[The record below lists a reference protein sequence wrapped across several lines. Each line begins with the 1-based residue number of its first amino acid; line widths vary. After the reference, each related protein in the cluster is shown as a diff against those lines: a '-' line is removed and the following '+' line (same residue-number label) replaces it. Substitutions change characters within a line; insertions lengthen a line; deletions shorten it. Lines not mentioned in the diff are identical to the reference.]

1 MEFSPKI
8 YQAIVENM
16 SEAVYV
22 CDLDRNILYVNPAFE
37 SLTGWPL
44 GQALGK
50 KCYTVF
56 GGQNQTCENMCPVEK
71 AISEK
76 LAILRHEGQFK
87 TRSGEVR
94 DLQTSISPLYKGEV
108 VAGAVV
114 VIQDVTHRDGLEQ
127 THVKTLL
134 ALEREIEQRRMV
146 EDELRESEARF
157 AVFMDHLPAP
167 VFIEDQDGRVLYVN
181 QCLKDLFD
189 VQTWVDQSTT
199 ASSPQEIAQVM
210 TADDRQALD
219 EGPIVVIEST
229 SDKYG
234 VEHVYQ
240 TIKFPIR
247 REGQAPLLGGIAL
260 DVTEQ
265 MRVENALRRE
275 RDFAESLVETAQAI
289 VLVLDP
295 EGRIVRFNPYM
306 EEVSGYYLDEVQGQ
320 DWFATFL
327 PPRDRAA
334 ARELFRRAM
343 GEMQTRGNVNP
354 IVTKEGR
361 EREIE
366 WYDKTLKDAEGDII
380 GLLAVGQD
388 ITERVRTEE
397 SLRKHAERLS
407 ILHEIDQAILGAQ
420 SPEAI
425 AQAVLQ
431 RVGQLVSF
439 TNAAIT
445 MFDLEADEASVLAL
459 RHQAGGPGPSGEIRL
474 SLVGLE
480 DVIQW
485 LRRGKVQ
492 VVDDIQNL
500 VPRPPA
506 ALQALMEAAG
516 MRSYVSAP
524 MIVKGELVGS
534 LNLGSDGV
542 AAFTPEHAEVAREL
556 AAQLAIALQQ
566 ARLHEQ
572 VERHAGDLE
581 RRVADRTRELQT
593 LYNVTAVASE
603 SLNLEI
609 VLEQSLKQSL
619 AATRCQAGVIQL
631 LDEANGTTAG
641 GMLRL
646 IAERGLPS
654 RIKELIA
661 VLPAGGSAWSSWV
674 IEHGKSLMVPDMS
687 VDPRTPQAMCVGLS
701 FSYLGVP
708 MRIRGEVIGAL
719 SVVGSAGQQLS
730 TEEVALLASI
740 ADHVAVA
747 VDNAR
752 LRQQA
757 EQAAVVGERARL
769 ARELHDS
776 VTQSLYSLTLFAEAA
791 REFARAE
798 EWKRVEQH
806 LAWIGETTQQSLKE
820 MRLLVYEL
828 RPPTLEREGLV
839 GALHQ
844 RLEAVEGRTG
854 IKARLV
860 AEELV
865 ELPAPIQE
873 GLYRIA
879 QEALNNAL
887 KHAEAASVVVRIRAE
902 GKGAARQVS
911 LEVVDDG
918 IGFDPETVSDKGGL
932 GLLGMRERAEN
943 LAGEFSVLTA
953 PGKGTKIRV
962 VIGAG

>member
-37 SLTGWPL
+37 RLSGWPL
-44 GQALGK
+44 QQALGE
-50 KCYTVF
+50 KCYTVL
-56 GGQNQTCENMCPVEK
+56 GQNQTCEHACPVEK
-71 AISEK
+71 SISEK
-76 LAILRHEGQFK
+76 LAILHHEGQLK
-87 TRSGEVR
+87 TPSGEVR
-94 DLQTSISPLYKGEV
+94 DLQTSISPLYKGEM
-108 VAGAVV
+108 VAGAIV
-114 VIQDVTHRDGLEQ
+114 VIKDVTHLDVEQ
-127 THVKTLL
+127 THVKTLM
-134 ALEREIEQRRMV
+134 ALEQEIEQRRMV
-146 EDELRESEARF
+146 EDELRESEERF

-167 VFIEDQDGRVLYVN
+167 VFIKDQGGRVLYVN

-189 VQTWVDQSTT
+189 AQTWLDQNTT
-199 ASSPQEIAQVM
+199 ARFPQGIAQAM
-210 TADDRQALD
+210 TADDRKVLD
-219 EGPIVVIEST
+219 EGPIIVIESAP
-229 SDKYG
+229 DKYG

-320 DWFATFL
+320 DWFTTFL
-327 PPRDRAA
+327 PQRDRAA
-334 ARELFRRAM
+334 VQELFRRAM
-343 GEMQTRGNVNP
+343 SEIQTRGNVNP
-354 IVTKEGR
+354 IVTKDGR
-361 EREIE
+361 KREIE
-366 WYDKTLKDAEGDII
+366 WYDKTLKDVVGNTI
-380 GLLAVGQD
+380 GLLVVGQD

-431 RVGQLVSF
+431 RVGRLVSF

-445 MFDLEADEASVLAL
+445 MFDFETHEAFVLAL
-459 RHQAGGPGPSGEIRL
+459 HHKTQGGSPSGETRL
-474 SLVGLE
+474 SLAGLE

-492 VVDDIQNL
+492 VVDDVQNL
-500 VPRPPA
+500 VPRPLP
-506 ALQALMEAAG
+506 ALQTLMEAAG

-572 VERHAGDLE
+572 VERHAGHLE

-603 SLNLEI
+603 SLNLEV

-631 LDEANGTTAG
+631 LDEAGGTAEG
-641 GMLRL
+641 EILRL
-646 IAERGLPS
+646 IAEYGLPP
-654 RIKELIA
+654 RVKELIA
-661 VLPAGGSAWSSWV
+661 VLPSGGSAWSSWV
-674 IEHGKSLMVPDMS
+674 VEHGKSLMIPDMS
-687 VDPRTPQAMCVGLS
+687 VDPRTPHTARAGLS

-719 SVVGSAGQQLS
+719 GVLGSVGQQFS

-752 LRQQA
+752 LRRQA

-776 VTQSLYSLTLFAEAA
+776 VTQSLYSLTLFAEAG
-791 REFARAE
+791 REFAKAE

-828 RPPTLEREGLV
+828 RPPALEREGLV

-854 IKARLV
+854 VKARLV

-865 ELPAPIQE
+865 ELPARVQK

-887 KHAEAASVVVRIRAE
+887 KHAEATSVVVRLRAE
-902 GKGAARQVS
+902 GEGATRQVS

-918 IGFDPETVSDKGGL
+918 IGFDPEAVSDKGGL
-932 GLLGMRERAEN
+932 GLISMRERAEN
-943 LAGEFSVLTA
+943 LAGEFAVLAA
-953 PGKGTKIRV
+953 PGKGTKIQV